1 MLNENQSRKDY
12 SLNFK
17 NTYKEIL
24 NTEKSPANIASV
36 LKKSYAKEMK
46 GKDFGRDKEALVYL
60 RKNINKKVKF
70 NFDSL
75 FGTPNEH
82 KKDRAILKKYKIF

>member
-1 MLNENQSRKDY
+1 
-12 SLNFK
+12 
-17 NTYKEIL
+17 
-24 NTEKSPANIASV
+24 
-36 LKKSYAKEMK
+36 MK

-82 KKDRAILKKYKIF
+82 KKDRAILKKYKII